1 MQVDGCVF
9 ASVMVVYTCPKGRK
23 EVKNMKVKD
32 FPNWRKVVFNDRA
45 ILKSD
50 LRYMSWQQVR
60 ALDEMEVILEEE
72 NGERLIVENRWQL
85 NSYLL

>member
-1 MQVDGCVF
+1 
-9 ASVMVVYTCPKGRK
+9 MVVYTCPKGRK

-60 ALDEMEVILEEE
+60 ALDEMEVILEED
-72 NGERLIVENRWQL
+72 GGKTLIVENR
-85 NSYLL
+85 

>member
-1 MQVDGCVF
+1 MNSDTCNPWGIVVD
-9 ASVMVVYTCPKGRK
+9 YTCPKGRK

-72 NGERLIVENRWQL
+72 NGERLIVENR
-85 NSYLL
+85 

>member
-1 MQVDGCVF
+1 
-9 ASVMVVYTCPKGRK
+9 
-23 EVKNMKVKD
+23 MKVKD

-60 ALDEMEVILEEE
+60 TLDEMEVILEEDG
-72 NGERLIVENRWQL
+72 GETLIVENR
-85 NSYLL
+85 

>member
-1 MQVDGCVF
+1 
-9 ASVMVVYTCPKGRK
+9 
-23 EVKNMKVKD
+23 MKVKD

-60 ALDEMEVILEEE
+60 ALDEMEVILEED
-72 NGERLIVENRWQL
+72 GGKTLIVENR
-85 NSYLL
+85 